1 MHILNRSL
9 FYIECLSF
17 AIALIFG
24 VLWMKS
30 PTGPY
35 EPITFISILVGST
48 LVELIRRH
56 LPTLDNNVPYNILE
70 AIEPNSPKERV
81 KEILGVPHRI
91 SDKIWQYR
99 FKEALIE
106 ISFYENNAVKT
117 TALALT
123 TKSPKRGFAIPM
135 FDKPLGHIS
144 FGDFGRELTN
154 IRLRTSLRTSE
165 LLLETRVGP
174 SGAWL
179 NITFGALSPL
189 TPGVLAEV
197 IIPSSINNKVTLS
210 EAAKIN
216 INWVAVSGSSDEEWF
231 DWSLAISFA

>member
-9 FYIECLSF
+9 FYIECLSI
-17 AIALIFG
+17 AIALVFG
-24 VLWMKS
+24 VLWIKN
-30 PTGPY
+30 PNGPY

-56 LPTLDNNVPYNILE
+56 LPTININVPYNILE
-70 AIEPNSPKERV
+70 TIEPNSPKERV

-106 ISFYENNAVKT
+106 ITFNENSAVKT
-117 TALALT
+117 IALALT
-123 TKSPKRGFAIPM
+123 TDSPKQGFSIPM

-154 IRLRTSLRTSE
+154 IRYRTSLRTSE

-174 SGAWL
+174 SGTWL

-189 TPGVLAEV
+189 TPGVLAETN
-197 IIPSSINNKVTLS
+197 IPNFKNNKIILS
-210 EAAKIN
+210 EAVKVH

-231 DWSLAISFA
+231 DWSLAIKLT